1 MYELFTA
8 YMRLLFYFFTAR
20 EQVVKARNFCTPP
33 YQRWHLYVFS
43 WETDVVKYIN
53 SRAQE

>member
-33 YQRWHLYVFS
+33 TKDGISTYFLGKLMW
-43 WETDVVKYIN
+43 
-53 SRAQE
+53 